1 MTSVLAQINRHL
13 QASQRGGAPLSAQ
26 QIRAEGE
33 MEGTIPALASLLAVS
48 AACRKSALEEA
59 MRERED
65 ADRGDEL
72 GEAKDMEDVQ
82 EPSMG
87 GGRGRRE
94 RRGKEALGAGCAGA
108 RGRESVVGEGSRV
121 GGAGSSLVRSSM
133 SVFQGSTIVS
143 VFQGSTNG
151 ADTEGKRGRERKAF
165 LLIIVDVLDIYARK
179 VPAPKP

>member
-1 MTSVLAQINRHL
+1 M
-13 QASQRGGAPLSAQ
+13 SQRGGAPQSAQ
-26 QIRAEGE
+26 QVRAEGE
-33 MEGTIPALASLLAVS
+33 LECTIPALASLLAVS

-65 ADRGDEL
+65 ADGGDEL
-72 GEAKDMEDVQ
+72 GEAKDVEDVQ

-121 GGAGSSLVRSSM
+121 GGAGGSLVRSSM
-133 SVFQGSTIVS
+133 SVFQGST
-143 VFQGSTNG
+143 NG
-151 ADTEGKRGRERKAF
+151 VETEGKGGRDRKAF
-165 LLIIVDVLDIYARK
+165 LLIVVDVLDIYARK

>member
-94 RRGKEALGAGCAGA
+94 RRGKEALGAGCAVA

-121 GGAGSSLVRSSM
+121 GGGSGSLVRSSM
-133 SVFQGSTIVS
+133 SVFQAS
-143 VFQGSTNG
+143 NG
-151 ADTEGKRGRERKAF
+151 VDTQHHTEAKRGRDRKTS
-165 LLIIVDVLDIYARK
+165 LLIVVDVLDIYVRK
-179 VPAPKP
+179 VPAPEP